1 MAIVSISV
9 TPQLITSMSVSALA
23 TKTLDGEV
31 MSGDRVCEMM
41 MAGTELLSKA
51 RALASA
57 EV

>member
-9 TPQLITSMSVSALA
+9 TPQLITSMSVPALA

-31 MSGDRVCEMM
+31 TSGDRVCEMM